1 MIERTACRSIV
12 SYRLTVWRNGEP
24 ELSGAMRY
32 FLLAKENAFPER
44 IFGVGWDMEE

>member
-32 FLLAKENAFPER
+32 FFYKKKTLFRNGILE
-44 IFGVGWDMEE
+44 